1 MERSLLSFPVAI
13 VCMWE
18 DILALAMEFTHMP
31 RWLLKPKK
39 VVTWSR

>member
-1 MERSLLSFPVAI
+1 MHTMATGNDNI
-13 VCMWE
+13 
-18 DILALAMEFTHMP
+18 ALAMEFTHMP